1 MTTPETYTLD
11 QWIDADNDLD
21 DAKERIAE
29 LEAHIKTLEQN
40 IIELRTRNDVDDVL
54 EVPFLFTY
62 EDNEDWQW
70 LQRRRNLEA
79 ELRYREEKREKEALR
94 K

>member
-1 MTTPETYTLD
+1 MNSETFALD
-11 QWIDADNDLD
+11 QWIDTDNDLD